1 MPLNSNAVTAIALCD
16 FLPVQVLL
24 LSTLG
29 YPAVAEHS
37 LQASWCIC
45 RGSTYTCALLACRS
59 ASASCRYISKCRH
72 IHACHDL
79 HASTSGRARTLR
91 TGRRKGS
98 ASRAA
103 RSAQVRKAYSL
114 HVSDS
119 DGLFG
124 TTAVWAES
132 GFKFPGKVS
141 AIYRGRGGLAKG
153 GDEGSQSFGSF
164 C

>member
-1 MPLNSNAVTAIALCD
+1 MPLNSNAVTAIALCNV
-16 FLPVQVLL
+16 LPVQVLL

-79 HASTSGRARTLR
+79 HASTSSRARTLR

-103 RSAQVRKAYSL
+103 RSAQVRKAYTFRILTDCS
-114 HVSDS
+114 
-119 DGLFG
+119 GLLQFG
-124 TTAVWAES
+124 LKVVLNSRA
-132 GFKFPGKVS
+132 KFPPFIGEGEASQKAVMKAAS
-141 AIYRGRGGLAKG
+141 RLVAFAK
-153 GDEGSQSFGSF
+153 S
-164 C
+164 